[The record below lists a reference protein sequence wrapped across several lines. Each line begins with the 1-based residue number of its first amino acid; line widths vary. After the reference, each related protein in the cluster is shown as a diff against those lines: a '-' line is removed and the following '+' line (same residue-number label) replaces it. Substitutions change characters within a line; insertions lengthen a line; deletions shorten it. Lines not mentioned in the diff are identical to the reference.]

1 VILLNL
7 PKVVAAGIYDSKIAI
22 KNAAVSKKRK
32 TSMFEIDLPIGNGG
46 FSYVDK
52 ASFPI
57 SEDMIICA
65 KPNQQRYTKT
75 PFKCYYVHMI
85 VHDGPIYEALI
96 NLPSFLETEKHSTY
110 ERILKRIINHFD
122 VLSDSEDFII
132 GSLILELV
140 YTLNKDAK
148 RILSGYKK
156 SNNNL
161 MIEKALEY
169 INGNLTQD
177 LSLESVSKE
186 LSVSPIYF
194 HNVFKTSV
202 SKTLRDY
209 VEQQRIKKAINL
221 LQTTNLT
228 LTQIAFECGFSSQS
242 YFSYVFK
249 RRMKKSPREYIKE
262 LYNMYEM

>member
-1 VILLNL
+1 MDL
-7 PKVVAAGIYDSKIAI
+7 PKIVAAGIYDSKIAI
-22 KNAAVSKKRK
+22 KNMAVSKKRK
-32 TSMFEIDLPIGNGG
+32 TSMFEIDLPIGDGG
-46 FSYVDK
+46 ISYVNND
-52 ASFPI
+52 SFTI
-57 SEDMIICA
+57 SENMIICA

-85 VHDGPIYEALI
+85 VHDGPVYEALT

-110 ERILKRIINHFD
+110 ERILKRIIKHFD
-122 VLSDSEDFII
+122 VLSDTEDFIL

-140 YTLNKDAK
+140 YTLSKDAK
-148 RILSGYKK
+148 KNLSGYKA
-156 SNNNL
+156 SNTNS
-161 MIEKALEY
+161 MIERAIEY
-169 INGNLTQD
+169 INENLTQD
-177 LSLESVSKE
+177 LSLQSVSKE

-249 RRMKKSPREYIKE
+249 RRMKQSPREYIKE
-262 LYNMYEM
+262 LYKLYEI

>member
-1 VILLNL
+1 MEL
-7 PKVVAAGIYDSKIAI
+7 PKIVAAGIYDSKIAI
-22 KNAAVSKKRK
+22 KNVAISKKRK
-32 TSMFEIDLPIGNGG
+32 TSMFEIDLPIGEGG
-46 FSYVDK
+46 ISYVDK
-52 ASFPI
+52 VSLPI
-57 SEDMIICA
+57 SENIIICA

-85 VHDGPIYEALI
+85 VHDGPVYDTLI

-110 ERILKRIINHFD
+110 ERILKRIIRHFD
-122 VLSDSEDFII
+122 VLSDSEEFII
-132 GSLILELV
+132 DSLILELV

-148 RILSGYKK
+148 KNLSGFK
-156 SNNNL
+156 SSSANLMVEKAIEYINNNL
-161 MIEKALEY
+161 
-169 INGNLTQD
+169 NQD
-177 LSLESVSKE
+177 LSLQSVSKE

-221 LQTTNLT
+221 LQTTSLT

-249 RRMKKSPREYIKE
+249 RRMKQTPREYIKE
-262 LYNMYEM
+262 SYKKYEI